1 MRMRLTLGN
10 MVSFLCTLS
19 LCEVHLTLST
29 LWKQICPYHTFGVQS
44 WQHPPWVY
52 LVIYVFASLRKRSHF
67 NEKRKNS
74 QWEKRNSSVK
84 QRMVEMAAQWSSFMG
99 EDIWDSSQAAEAF
112 TEAMQVSG
120 KTEKVAG
127 SSLQLTATGNCSRW
141 LLTTR
146 GSRYGAFS
154 RQIQS
159 WKLNIN
165 GNVLTK

>member
-1 MRMRLTLGN
+1 
-10 MVSFLCTLS
+10 
-19 LCEVHLTLST
+19 
-29 LWKQICPYHTFGVQS
+29 
-44 WQHPPWVY
+44 

-127 SSLQLTATGNCSRW
+127 SSLQLTATGNCSR
-141 LLTTR
+141 
-146 GSRYGAFS
+146 
-154 RQIQS
+154 
-159 WKLNIN
+159 
-165 GNVLTK
+165 